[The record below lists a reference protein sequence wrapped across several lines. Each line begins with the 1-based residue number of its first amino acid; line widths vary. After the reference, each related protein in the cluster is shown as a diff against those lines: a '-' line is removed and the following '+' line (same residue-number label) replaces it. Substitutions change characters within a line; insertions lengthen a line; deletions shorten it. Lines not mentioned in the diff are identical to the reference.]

1 MSDARPHAP
10 KKRGDKERLD
20 GVLVI
25 DKPRGPTSHD
35 AVAKLRRALGTSEIG
50 HAGTLDPMATGVLV
64 VCVGEATKL
73 SPWLTAADK
82 AYEATIALG
91 AETDTLDA
99 EGTVTRRADVP
110 LAILRALEGIKS
122 GRVHE
127 HLVRAVGHE
136 KERTL
141 QVPPAVSAIRK
152 DGVRS
157 YERARKGEVTELE
170 PRPVHVVGIELL
182 DGGIDPDGHGGWLA
196 VTCQVGKGYY
206 VRSLARDLAASLGTL
221 GHLSALRRTRSG
233 AFEVEEAMA
242 LDTPADELAARVIAL
257 ARAATR
263 ALPEVRL
270 TEAGARDARFGRAVR
285 AEDMSGGSAGEGP
298 PTAGVPRAWLDPEGR
313 LVAVGERGEDGSG
326 RVLRGFAAE
335 IA

>member
-1 MSDARPHAP
+1 MSREAP
-10 KKRGDKERLD
+10 RLD

-35 AVAKLRRALGTSEIG
+35 AVARLRRALGTSEIG

-110 LAILRALEGIKS
+110 LAVLEALERIKS
-122 GRVHE
+122 GKVHD
-127 HLVRAVGHE
+127 HLVRAVLHE

-141 QVPPAVSAIRK
+141 QVPPAVSAIKK
-152 DGVRS
+152 DGVRA
-157 YERARKGEVTELE
+157 YARARKGEAQELA
-170 PRPVHVVGIELL
+170 PRAVRAMGIELL
-182 DGGIDPDGHGGWLA
+182 DGGIDADGGGGWLA
-196 VTCQVGKGYY
+196 LTCHVAKGYY

-233 AFEVEEAMA
+233 PFEESESMP
-242 LDTPADELAARVIAL
+242 LDTPGDELAARVIAL
-257 ARAATR
+257 PRAATR

-270 TEAGARDARFGRAVR
+270 TEAGTRDARFGRAVQV
-285 AEDMSGGSAGEGP
+285 EDMTGGEGDAP
-298 PTAGVPRAWLDPEGR
+298 GAPLAWLDPEGR
-313 LVAVGERGEDGSG
+313 LVAVGERTEEGTG
-326 RVLRGFAAE
+326 RVLRGFGAV
-335 IA
+335 

>member
-1 MSDARPHAP
+1 MTGEAQ
-10 KKRGDKERLD
+10 KKRGEKERAS

-91 AETDTLDA
+91 VETDTLDA

-110 LAILRALEGIKS
+110 LAILEALEGIKS

-127 HLVRAVGHE
+127 HFLRAAKHE
-136 KERTL
+136 LDRAE

-157 YERARKGEVTELE
+157 YERARRGEVSELA
-170 PRPVHVVGIELL
+170 PRPVRLRRLDLL
-182 DGGIDPDGHGGWLA
+182 DGGIDPDRRGGWMA
-196 VTCQVGKGYY
+196 VTCHVEKGYY
-206 VRSLARDLAASLGTL
+206 VRSLARDLAASLGTV

-233 AFEVEEAMA
+233 PFEVEEAMA
-242 LDTPADELAARVIAL
+242 LDTPGDELAARLIAV

-270 TEAGARDARFGRAVR
+270 TEAGTRDARFGRTVR
-285 AEDMSGGSAGEGP
+285 SEDMSGGEGP
-298 PTAGVPRAWLDPEGR
+298 AVAAPLAWLDPEGR
-313 LVAVGERGEDGSG
+313 LVAVGERTSDGSG
-326 RVLRGFAAE
+326 RVVRGFAVLD
-335 IA
+335 

>member
-1 MSDARPHAP
+1 MTSPP
-10 KKRGDKERLD
+10 KERLD

-35 AVAKLRRALGTSEIG
+35 AVARLRRSLGTGEIG

-99 EGTVTRRADVP
+99 EGVVTKRADVA
-110 LAILRALEGIKS
+110 LAILEALERIKS
-122 GRVHE
+122 GKIHD
-127 HLVRAVGHE
+127 HLARAVLHE
-136 KERTL
+136 KERTR
-141 QVPPAVSAIRK
+141 QVPPAVSAIKK

-157 YERARKGEVTELE
+157 YERARRGEATEELA
-170 PRPVHVVGIELL
+170 PRDVKVHGIELL
-182 DGGIDPDGHGGWLA
+182 DGGIDADGHGGWLA
-196 VTCQVGKGYY
+196 LTCHVGKGYY
-206 VRSLARDLAASLGTL
+206 VRALARDLAAALGTV
-221 GHLSALRRTRSG
+221 GHLTALRRTRSG
-233 AFEVEEAMA
+233 AFELDEAMA
-242 LDTPADELAARVIAL
+242 LDTPGDELAARVIDL

-270 TEAGARDARFGRAVR
+270 TESGVRDARFGRAVR
-285 AEDMSGGSAGEGP
+285 SEDLGASEASGPA
-298 PTAGVPRAWLDPEGR
+298 AWLDAEGT
-313 LVAVGERGEDGSG
+313 LVAVGERAHDGTG
-326 RVLRGFAAE
+326 RVVRGFVARSLG
-335 IA
+335 